1 MKLIRCHIE
10 NFGKLSD
17 FTYDFSEGCNTIC
30 EENGWGK
37 STLASFLRVM
47 LYGFR
52 NEGKRDPLENERKRY
67 APWQKGV
74 YGGELQFESDG
85 KVYSVR
91 RIFGNKAAED
101 EFQLTDAR
109 THLPSSDFSQ
119 KLGEELFQI
128 DGGSFER
135 TIFISQN
142 DCETFVTDG
151 INAKIGNLAENTD
164 DINNF
169 ETADKRLN
177 DRLNSMS
184 PSRKTGSI
192 RRDKDRITELKTQI
206 RNGQEIQ
213 NTMESI
219 AARRKAVIE
228 ERERLAAELAELQV
242 KQRELGGYKD
252 RQARKEKYLDLT
264 AKLAER
270 EKLLKEAESYFNGVI
285 PLETDLREETAAYNR
300 GISIHKAME
309 IYCLTEEEQ
318 EQLKTPFPKVDR
330 EQLEEKYAEAEEL
343 ERLKNSSRDIGLS
356 AEETR
361 RLQDLTGYFADGMPQ
376 EQEIL
381 RVKEIWTG
389 RLEKKSL
396 LQAKEIQK
404 KTLEAIQAQEE
415 ARQQRERMTG
425 KKRRNLML
433 ALGILLIL
441 GAVPVIFMGQTVIG
455 AALAALGAVV
465 VIIALVM
472 AAGSGN
478 MQSAENTELLELR
491 QELEKLE
498 TEIDTDSRQIEE
510 FRQRWG
516 IPESSEFT
524 SEIVELQ
531 NKRRDYEML
540 NRRRQQAG
548 TDTTAA
554 RMEELEVR
562 LKQFL
567 AGFGDVW
574 EEQNYLAAL
583 HDIAAKSRQR
593 QLLEEKQKQYRR
605 QREQYEVLK
614 EKVKKYLLSLHLIPE
629 EPLEEQLIELENRRK
644 DYEKELLEYRRSAQE
659 LKQFEE
665 QEDVPALLA
674 LKAPE
679 GEESLESLAEEMK
692 VLSERMEDR
701 YKSIRSYQDQ
711 LSSLQESWENIENME
726 GELENLQET
735 SEEKLKQYRLLEV
748 TKGLLEEA
756 KSSFTAKYT
765 EPVMVGFRK
774 YYQILT
780 GTECE
785 NYQMDANTKMQVI
798 DGNMPRDIGYMS
810 LGNRDLIGI
819 CMRMALVEAMYDER
833 KPFLILD
840 DPFVNLDENRT
851 KGAIRFLAEIAKEYQ
866 VIYFTCHSSRE

>member
-177 DRLNSMS
+177 DLLNSMS

>member
-17 FTYDFSEGCNTIC
+17 FTYDFSEGCITIC

-85 KVYSVR
+85 KQYSVR
-91 RIFGNKAAED
+91 RTFGNKAAED
-101 EFQLTDAR
+101 EFQLTDLT
-109 THLPSSDFSQ
+109 THLPSDDFTE
-119 KLGEELFQI
+119 KLGEELFRI
-128 DGGSFER
+128 DAASFER
-135 TIFISQN
+135 TTFISQN
-142 DCETFVTDG
+142 DCETFVTDS

-169 ETADKRLN
+169 ETADKCLN
-177 DRLNSMS
+177 DLLNSMS

-192 RRDKDRITELKTQI
+192 RRDKDRITELKVQI

-228 ERERLAAELAELQV
+228 ERERLAAELAELQA
-242 KQRELGGYKD
+242 KQRELGAYKD
-252 RQARKEKYLDLT
+252 QQAKREKYLDLT

-270 EKLLKEAESYFNGVI
+270 ERLLKEAKSYFNGVI
-285 PLETDLREETAAYNR
+285 PTEEDLRKCLSRCSEAESIRRAMELSEQMGSAPGENARYEEQEVEYREKAARLKTLETVQAQEQRRILRERETGRKRKNVFGILGIVLLLAGGVCFLLKQTVPGGVLLALGVVALGAAWFVSSGIPGDETLENGEIDDLRAE
-300 GISIHKAME
+300 
-309 IYCLTEEEQ
+309 LVQLEEEQ
-318 EQLKTPFPKVDR
+318 RLAAGRQKQRQEERDRRYR
-330 EQLEEKYAEAEEL
+330 EQKEQYEKLE
-343 ERLKNSSRDIGLS
+343 SSIHQFF
-356 AEETR
+356 TR
-361 RLQDLTGYFADGMPQ
+361 
-376 EQEIL
+376 I
-381 RVKEIWTG
+381 
-389 RLEKKSL
+389 
-396 LQAKEIQK
+396 
-404 KTLEAIQAQEE
+404 
-415 ARQQRERMTG
+415 
-425 KKRRNLML
+425 
-433 ALGILLIL
+433 GILLEEHPEEQL
-441 GAVPVIFMGQTVIG
+441 
-455 AALAALGAVV
+455 
-465 VIIALVM
+465 
-472 AAGSGN
+472 
-478 MQSAENTELLELR
+478 TELL
-491 QELEKLE
+491 
-498 TEIDTDSRQIEE
+498 
-510 FRQRWG
+510 
-516 IPESSEFT
+516 
-524 SEIVELQ
+524 
-531 NKRRDYEML
+531 
-540 NRRRQQAG
+540 
-548 TDTTAA
+548 
-554 RMEELEVR
+554 
-562 LKQFL
+562 
-567 AGFGDVW
+567 
-574 EEQNYLAAL
+574 
-583 HDIAAKSRQR
+583 H
-593 QLLEEKQKQYRR
+593 
-605 QREQYEVLK
+605 
-614 EKVKKYLLSLHLIPE
+614 
-629 EPLEEQLIELENRRK
+629 
-644 DYEKELLEYRRSAQE
+644 RRSDYRNALMEYDKSEQE
-659 LKQFEE
+659 LKAFERT
-665 QEDVPALLA
+665 EDVPRLLA

-735 SEEKLKQYRLLEV
+735 TEEKLKQYRLLEV

-785 NYQMDANTKMQVI
+785 NYQMDANTKLQVI

-851 KGAIRFLAEIAKEYQ
+851 KGAIRFLSEIAKEYQ